1 MSRKKRHLPD
11 LLAVSQTTDTNGSSA
26 VAFAGRDLRGAAPN
40 PAKGLLL
47 ETVCDQETSGK
58 ISAPGKGQL
67 VVYALSASPA
77 ERGPA
82 GDCGEMT
89 TTQQDIHGAG
99 LFAGELER
107 LCPFG
112 QIQQGRKRPGI
123 QRPFK

>member
-1 MSRKKRHLPD
+1 MSRKKRHLPG

-26 VAFAGRDLRGAAPN
+26 VAFFAGRNLRGAAPN
-40 PAKGLLL
+40 PAKGLPL
-47 ETVCDQETSGK
+47 ETVCDQETGGK
-58 ISAPGKGQL
+58 ISAPCKRQP
-67 VVYALSASPA
+67 VVYALSASAA

-89 TTQQDIHGAG
+89 TAQQNIHGTG

-112 QIQQGRKRPGI
+112 QIQQGRK
-123 QRPFK
+123 